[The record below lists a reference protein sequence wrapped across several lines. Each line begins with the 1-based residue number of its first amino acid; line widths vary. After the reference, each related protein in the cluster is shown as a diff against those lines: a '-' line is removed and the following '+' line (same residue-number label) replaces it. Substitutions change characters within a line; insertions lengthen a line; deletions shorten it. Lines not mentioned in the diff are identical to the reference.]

1 MDCACVCVCL
11 WCRVGGSEV
20 EKAQGSPKE
29 WLLYKRMSNGL
40 RGSSGWNQA
49 PFSMVEVT
57 EKDHNETVFPR
68 EAAEGRT
75 EGLGSGLCRSLSMSG
90 GASSVLWSR
99 CQGHLLQDPEVASLL
114 GSVGGE
120 VAVRDVHLSTAFL
133 KGPNWQGL
141 IQGGC
146 CPPR

>member
-1 MDCACVCVCL
+1 MVCACVCVCL

-75 EGLGSGLCRSLSMSG
+75 EGLGSGLCRSL
-90 GASSVLWSR
+90 
-99 CQGHLLQDPEVASLL
+99 CQAAPVASYGAGARVTCSKIQRSP
-114 GSVGGE
+114 GSWARWVE
-120 VAVRDVHLSTAFL
+120 R
-133 KGPNWQGL
+133 WQCGMYTYL
-141 IQGGC
+141 QHSSKDPTGKA
-146 CPPR
+146 